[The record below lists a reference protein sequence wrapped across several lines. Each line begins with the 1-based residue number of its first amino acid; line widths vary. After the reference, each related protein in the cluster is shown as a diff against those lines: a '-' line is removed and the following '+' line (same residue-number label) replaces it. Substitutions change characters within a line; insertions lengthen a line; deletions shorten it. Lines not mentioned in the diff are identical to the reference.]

1 MTPEAFAELRPS
13 GDGAGFAWLHMAR
26 DHPNLGGYLAA
37 CGIDRF
43 VREALTADETR
54 PRCTVHG
61 NGVLLNLRG
70 VNLNP
75 GAEPEDMVSVRF
87 WIEAHRIVG
96 LWVRPLVAVADLK
109 AAAER
114 GQAPVSPGDLVAKL
128 ALRLADRAEPVV
140 AALNEKIDTLEE
152 QVLDAEGGISREE
165 LSGVRR
171 SAILLRR
178 YLLPQR
184 DALTT
189 LEIEDLGWLSDRD
202 RSHLREAAERVL
214 RLGEDLDAIRD
225 RSQVVHD
232 QIMDRRAERMNN
244 QMLVLSVAAAIF
256 LPLGLLTGLLG
267 INVGG
272 IPGTDNPWAFW
283 IVCAAL
289 IATAVA
295 LVLWFRRIG
304 LFR

>member
-1 MTPEAFAELRPS
+1 MRVAVRNPVTAAARSRKLVVMGPDQISHPRLLPDIFVIRMDGAGGAEAMTPEAFAELRPS

-26 DHPNLGGYLAA
+26 DHPNLEGYLAA

-140 AALNEKIDTLEE
+140 AVLNEKIDTLEE

-189 LEIEDLGWLSDRD
+189 L
-202 RSHLREAAERVL
+202 
-214 RLGEDLDAIRD
+214 
-225 RSQVVHD
+225 
-232 QIMDRRAERMNN
+232 
-244 QMLVLSVAAAIF
+244 
-256 LPLGLLTGLLG
+256 
-267 INVGG
+267 
-272 IPGTDNPWAFW
+272 
-283 IVCAAL
+283 
-289 IATAVA
+289 
-295 LVLWFRRIG
+295 
-304 LFR
+304 